1 MAKIDWRAFVALLPT
16 LTEDEVK
23 HMLDDEL
30 DKHRRPAY
38 ARRLHQRYASLRTQ
52 RERKDIMESIA
63 R

>member
-1 MAKIDWRAFVALLPT
+1 MALLPT
-16 LTEDEVK
+16 LTEEQVK

-52 RERKDIMESIA
+52 RERKDIMERIA

>member
-16 LTEDEVK
+16 LTEEQVK

-38 ARRLHQRYASLRTQ
+38 ARRLHQRYASLRTA
-52 RERKDIMESIA
+52 REREEIMKEIA